1 MDLLRKIVRVW
12 DVLEVPEV
20 VSVDTYD
27 DEGAESIFSGSRFDE
42 HSDETINYHLPS
54 FTFMTNESFRYYFGS
69 LLITV
74 LRDGGES
81 TEALAFHLEAPKG
94 DVNRPSFAQ
103 KIGGFSVE
111 QLECIQEVL
120 AVLINRG
127 DMFDD
132 DLAVTSVRQ
141 LLT

>member
-1 MDLLRKIVRVW
+1 MDLLRKIARVW
-12 DVLEVPEV
+12 DALEVPKV

-27 DEGAESIFSGSRFDE
+27 DEGAGLIFSGSRFDE
-42 HSDETINYHLPS
+42 HSDETINCHLSS
-54 FTFMTNESFRYYFGS
+54 FTFMTNEAFRYYLGS
-69 LLITV
+69 LLITSV
-74 LRDGGES
+74 RDGGES
-81 TEALAFHLEAPKG
+81 TEVLAFHLEAPKG
-94 DVNRPSFAQ
+94 DISRPSFVQ

-111 QLECIQEVL
+111 QLECIRDVL
-120 AVLINRG
+120 EVLINRG